1 MLAREFPDLFFAF
14 GSVNPYRKDSVK
26 RLQHLSELGVNVIKW
41 LVRRERERE
50 GLIYMYFV
58 SPTQWVLILLMKELN
73 HFIIK

>member
-41 LVRRERERE
+41 LVRGERERE
-50 GLIYMYFV
+50 SYLH
-58 SPTQWVLILLMKELN
+58 VLC
-73 HFIIK
+73 